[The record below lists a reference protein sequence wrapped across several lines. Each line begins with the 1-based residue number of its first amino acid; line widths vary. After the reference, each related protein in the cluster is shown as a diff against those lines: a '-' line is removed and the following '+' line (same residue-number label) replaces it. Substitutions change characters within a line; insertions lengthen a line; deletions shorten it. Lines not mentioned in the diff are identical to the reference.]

1 MTTTK
6 RKGLKYFL
14 YSFLLLVA
22 PGSQAQQT
30 VRKIVRINEEWE
42 FTKDPVDPLHSA
54 AAHWQSVSLPHTWN
68 IQDVMDDTPGYYR
81 AACWYRKRLRIETDS
96 RSREMSLNFEG
107 ANQETEIFVN
117 GKKAG
122 MHTGGYTG
130 FTIPLNEFLLK
141 DGSQNEVLV
150 KVDNSFNRNI
160 PPLSADFTFY
170 GGLYRDVYL
179 QQLPKT
185 RFSGSGF
192 DNKGIYI
199 HTTGVSGEQASV
211 QISLHLSN
219 ERSSARK
226 IRLVT
231 TVFDKDGKKIAVVNS
246 VQSLAARSS
255 KTVDQSIGAIKRPHL
270 WSPADPYLYTAV
282 CQIIDAATGKI
293 EDEESNPLAFRWYRF
308 DPDNGFFLNGKSC
321 KLVGASRHQ
330 DFEGMGNALPDELAV
345 KDIEW
350 LKKMGGNFLRVAH
363 YPQDPSVLD
372 ACDRLG
378 ILASVEIPIVNEITE
393 SDTFYSNCRHMLVE
407 MIWQNYNHPSI
418 IIWCYMNEIFLRAPF
433 GNDKPRQKIYFQH
446 VAALAKMLDSTA
458 RKEDP
463 SRYTMIANHGD
474 FNRYRD
480 NGITDIP
487 MLVGWNLYS
496 GWYGG
501 VLSDFPAFLDKHHKE
516 IPGKPLLVTEYGADA
531 DPRIR
536 SFRPVRFDKSV
547 EYTTR
552 FHQYYMDEMMKRPF
566 VAAAVIWNLA
576 DFNSEGREE
585 TMPHINNKGLLTW
598 DRIPKDPFYYYEAK
612 LTSKPFVKIT
622 SSYWKIRSGMAG
634 DNEMVCHQPLTVA
647 ANMETVQAWLDGKSL
662 GEKKI
667 TNGLGDF
674 DVPFHDGIN
683 TVMVSGRKD
692 GVLMS
697 DTISINF
704 HLLAKDL
711 RRKDILFSQ
720 LNILLG
726 GDRYYID
733 TTNRQVWIPGQE
745 YKEGSWGFIGGKPF
759 RIKGNTRLPYGTDK
773 NIKGTGDDPVYQT
786 QQTGIEEFR
795 MDVPDGHY
803 EITLHFAELEGGVV
817 KELAYN
823 LSDTGRKEAVQE
835 RVFNVMVNDSMV
847 LTNFNIGKEYGLA
860 TAGAKKMMIEALNG
874 KGIRIVFVPVSG
886 EAVLN
891 AVEVKRRSTK

>member
-1 MTTTK
+1 
-6 RKGLKYFL
+6 LKYFF
-14 YSFLLLVA
+14 YSFLLLHA
-22 PGSQAQQT
+22 LGIQAQQSA
-30 VRKIVRINEEWE
+30 RKVVRINEGWE
-42 FTKDPVDPLHSA
+42 FTKDTVDPLHPNN
-54 AAHWQSVSLPHTWN
+54 AHWQPITLPHTWN
-68 IQDVMDDTPGYYR
+68 IRDVMDDTPGYYR
-81 AACWYRKRLRIETDS
+81 AACWYRKRLEIDTDS
-96 RSREMSLNFEG
+96 RSREISLNFEG

-122 MHTGGYTG
+122 EHTGGYTG
-130 FTIPLNEFLLK
+130 FTVSLNQFLAK
-141 DGSQNEVLV
+141 DKGGNEVLV

-170 GGLYRDVYL
+170 GGIYRDVYL
-179 QQLPKT
+179 QELPST
-185 RFSGSGF
+185 RFSGNGF

-199 HTTGVSGEQASV
+199 HTTDVSKEKATV
-211 QISLHLSN
+211 RINMHLSN
-219 ERSSARK
+219 DLSSTRK
-226 IRLVT
+226 VRLVT
-231 TVFDKDGKKIAVVNS
+231 TVFDKYRKKVGVVS
-246 VQSLAARSS
+246 SLQSLAPHSANSFDQEIR
-255 KTVDQSIGAIKRPHL
+255 TVAHPHL
-270 WSPADPYLYTAV
+270 WSPDDPYLYTAV
-282 CQIIDAATGKI
+282 SQVIDAATGKI
-293 EDEESNPLAFRWYRF
+293 IDEENNPLGFRWYRF
-308 DPDNGFFLNGKSC
+308 DADNGFFLNGNPC

-363 YPQDPSVLD
+363 YPQDPAVLE

-407 MIWQNYNHPSI
+407 MIRQNFNHPSI
-418 IIWCYMNEIFLRAPF
+418 VIWCYMNEIFLRPQF

-536 SFRPVRFDKSV
+536 SFHPVRFDKSV

-612 LTSKPFVKIT
+612 LSSKPFLKIT
-622 SSYWKIRSGMAG
+622 SSYWKTRAG
-634 DNEMVCHQPLTVA
+634 IAENNELICRQPVTVA
-647 ANMETVQAWLDGKSL
+647 SNMETVQAWLNGESL
-662 GEKKI
+662 GKTKI
-667 TNGLGDF
+667 ENGLGEF
-674 DVPFHDGIN
+674 DIPFRNGEN
-683 TVMVSGRKD
+683 KLVVSGVKD
-692 GVLMS
+692 GVTVN
-697 DTISINF
+697 DTTSIEF
-704 HLLAKDL
+704 HLVAKDL
-711 RRKDILFSQ
+711 RRSDIPFSQ

-726 GDRYYID
+726 CDRYYID
-733 TTNRQVWIPGQE
+733 TTDHQVWIPGQE
-745 YKEGSWGFIGGKPF
+745 YREGSWGFIGGSPF
-759 RIKGNTRLPYGTDK
+759 KIKGNTRLPYGTDK
-773 NIKGTGDDPVYQT
+773 NIRGTGNDPIYQT
-786 QQTGIEEFR
+786 QQMGIEGYR
-795 MDVPDGHY
+795 LDVADGHY

-823 LSDTGRKEAVQE
+823 LSDTGRKEEVNE
-835 RVFNVMVNDSMV
+835 RVFNVIINDSLV
-847 LTNFNIGKEYGLA
+847 LANFNIGKEYGVA
-860 TAGAKKMMIEALNG
+860 TAVAKKITVEAMGG
-874 KGIRIVFVPVSG
+874 KGIRIVFKSVNE

-891 AVEVKRRSTK
+891 AIQVTRK